1 MLLENAFR
9 EGDWQVMQVMFIG
22 TATRRQAHG
31 PASGA
36 GWARLP
42 LGGAADGRRRMC
54 EALFWL
60 TLFKVLFR
68 AVFQPLVT
76 GVEARSGRER
86 LVTRRV
92 GPEGAYGGGGP
103 IGKALDGRQGRA
115 QTQYPLQGDMG
126 GKGVKP
132 LSVSLEKRCRV

>member
-22 TATRRQAHG
+22 TASRRHAHG

-42 LGGAADGRRRMC
+42 LAGAAVGRRRMC
-54 EALFWL
+54 AAFFWL
-60 TLFKVLFR
+60 TLSKVLFS

-115 QTQYPLQGDMG
+115 QNP
-126 GKGVKP
+126 
-132 LSVSLEKRCRV
+132 SLLRAD